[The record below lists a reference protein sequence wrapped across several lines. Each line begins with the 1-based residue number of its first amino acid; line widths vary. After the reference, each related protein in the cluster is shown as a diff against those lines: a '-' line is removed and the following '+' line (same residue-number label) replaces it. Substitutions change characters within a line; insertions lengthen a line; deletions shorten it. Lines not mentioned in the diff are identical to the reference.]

1 MTGAGFPHSD
11 ISGSKRVCRSPKLFA
26 AYRVLHHLMTPRH
39 PSTALAG
46 LITVSD
52 SRRSIHLPEDFH
64 ILDFQRTKF
73 VVGTTLDLFP
83 VLAPTARTTI
93 GDPEKWWAQMDL
105 NHRPRAYQA
114 RALTN

>member
-39 PSTALAG
+39 PSIALAG
-46 LITVSD
+46 LITFSD
-52 SRRSIHLPEDFH
+52 SRRLIHLPENFH

-73 VVGTTLDLFP
+73 VIGTTFDPFP
-83 VLAPTARTTI
+83 VLAPTVTTI
-93 GDPEKWWAQMDL
+93 GDPESGG
-105 NHRPRAYQA
+105 PRW
-114 RALTN
+114 T